1 MAPHLLPLLAEPARS
16 AFHGLSVLNRG
27 SKPHLVVA
35 FLQVSSS
42 WCWRTLCHC
51 NDWGENC
58 CKSADL
64 PHDAAVGIREFSC
77 SRRRFLQM
85 ALLACKL

>member
-35 FLQVSSS
+35 FLQVSTF
-42 WCWRTLCHC
+42 WCLTHTATAVIWVQLLRGCRPAPWYRCRHQGDKLQPAPP
-51 NDWGENC
+51 
-58 CKSADL
+58 SADGTL
-64 PHDAAVGIREFSC
+64 G
-77 SRRRFLQM
+77 M
-85 ALLACKL
+85 